1 MKWKVLIFM
10 LLWIIL
16 PMHVNAQE
24 RIVIKPMVKSQV
36 YNGNVEFEVTVY
48 STNLQRVEY
57 LVYSEG
63 VVTQT
68 GTQIM
73 NEFYKK
79 NYSFMLTI
87 DAKKNNSN
95 WVYVEV
101 NAYDRDGSKYTKISN
116 PIKID
121 IDKPIID
128 IKYNKNSEIYYKSR
142 IATITVIERNFSPN
156 NCRFLGNTPSPSAWT
171 SKGNVHKAKI
181 KFNSDGE
188 YLLQIECTDLAGN
201 KSSQTSK
208 SFVVD
213 KTKPKIKIDFDKQK
227 DKPYYAKNRTATI
240 TIIEKNLDKNKI
252 SINGEWK
259 KVGENYKSSYT
270 FKKEGKYRIQLQC
283 TDLAGNKSEKV
294 VSEVFYIDSKKP
306 KIQVTGIKNNKSYGK
321 DDEVF
326 FTIKADDTY
335 YDHMVYTLNDTKKEI
350 KSKSFSSKIT
360 QDGIYVLTAQA
371 FDKSGQK
378 SKKVKKTFTV
388 NKKGST
394 YELVQNDEVMVKEK
408 NISKIVSKKLWIT
421 LNNQDYELKP
431 DRDYKIV
438 DSCQYVIDKKVFEK
452 YGEGAYKIGIQSIDE
467 AGNLSVYLPKEEILI
482 DKTPPEGYFIG
493 LDKTVYGLK
502 QKKFSIGYKDNVGV
516 KSLTLKIDGKKVKE
530 WNQEELLKARGEVT
544 YLLEES
550 KQKREVSFILQD
562 IAGIST
568 TSEPIKVLITTDLWT
583 RYQKIIISFMLLLGV
598 SLYIF
603 RKNRT

>member
-10 LLWIIL
+10 LLWLIL
-16 PMHVNAQE
+16 PMRVNAQE
-24 RIVIKPMVKSQV
+24 KIEINPMVKSQV

-68 GTQIM
+68 GTQII

-79 NYSFMLTI
+79 NYSFILTV

-95 WVYVEV
+95 LVYVEV
-101 NAYDRDGSKYTKISN
+101 NAYDRDGSKYTNISN
-116 PIKID
+116 SIKID
-121 IDKPIID
+121 MDKPMID
-128 IKYNKNSEIYYKSR
+128 IQYDKNSENYYKSR
-142 IATITVIERNFSPN
+142 IATITVTERNFSPK
-156 NCRFLGNTPSPSAWT
+156 NCRFFGNTPSPSAWT
-171 SKGNVHKAKI
+171 SKGNVHKTKI

-208 SFVVD
+208 SFVID

-252 SINGEWK
+252 AINGEWK

-283 TDLAGNKSEKV
+283 TDLAGNKSKKV
-294 VSEVFYIDSKKP
+294 VSEAFYIDSKKP

-321 DDEVF
+321 DDEVL

-335 YDHMVYTLNDTKKEI
+335 YDHLVYTLNDTKKEI

-360 QDGIYVLTAQA
+360 QDGVYVLTAQV

-388 NKKGST
+388 NKNGSS
-394 YELVQNDEVMVKEK
+394 YQLLQDDKVMVVEK

-438 DSCQYVIDKKVFEK
+438 DSCKYVIDKKVFEK
-452 YGEGAYKIGIQSIDE
+452 YGEGAYKIGVQSIDK
-467 AGNLSVYLPKEEILI
+467 AGNLNVYLPKEEILI

-502 QKKFSIGYKDNVGV
+502 QKKFSIGYKDNVGIKSLVLKINGEEV
-516 KSLTLKIDGKKVKE
+516 KS
-530 WNQEELLKARGEVT
+530 WNREELLEAKGEVS
-544 YLLEES
+544 YLLVEDKKE
-550 KQKREVSFILQD
+550 REISFVLQD
-562 IAGIST
+562 VAGIST

-583 RYQKIIISFMLLLGV
+583 RYQKIIIFFMLLSGV